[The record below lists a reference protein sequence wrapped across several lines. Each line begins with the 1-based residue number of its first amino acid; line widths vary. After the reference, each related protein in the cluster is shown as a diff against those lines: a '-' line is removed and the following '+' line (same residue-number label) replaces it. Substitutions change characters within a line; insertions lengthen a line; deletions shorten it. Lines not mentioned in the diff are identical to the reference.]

1 MDARD
6 CSVSEASSQE
16 EEENE
21 FQDEAARS
29 RLAELIKK
37 HQKRAFKLL
46 KVMGSNLNDFL
57 LRYFFSETW

>member
-16 EEENE
+16 DENE
-21 FQDEAARS
+21 FQDEAAKN

-37 HQKRAFKLL
+37 HQKRAFKIL
-46 KVMGSNLNDFL
+46 KTMGSNLNDFL
-57 LRYFFSETW
+57 LRCII